1 MVFDQGCG
9 AHDALDALFV
19 GLKGKK
25 VNWVRDADI
34 RDSLIASPMHGRC
47 VFSSTGLPIR
57 EYSG

>member
-9 AHDALDALFV
+9 THDALDALFV

-34 RDSLIASPMHGRC
+34 RDSLIASPMHGR
-47 VFSSTGLPIR
+47 
-57 EYSG
+57 